1 MRKIGTFS
9 WACCSIACV
18 LLGVAFSQQ
27 NPDFESLLASA
38 QQAQARG
45 EFESAVKFYKSAVAW
60 HPEIAE
66 LQANLGLMYF
76 QTGKDQQAIVAF
88 QQAIRLKPRLFVP
101 NLFLG
106 LDYVRLQRF
115 NDAIPY
121 LKRATSLN
129 PSDLQAQLALGQ
141 AYTSTGKPGL
151 AIPVYLDA
159 VQLDPKKADGWLHL
173 GLAYL
178 QQLQADA
185 RVLVD
190 RHKNSGYLHAL
201 MAETFAQ
208 QRAFTQSS
216 KAYKETLEGEI
227 FPPETHAGYAFVLLN
242 EKDLSGAQREL
253 NAELAS
259 NPGSLMARLGLA
271 RLHMEQD
278 VVPDAAKEI
287 AEIWKAD
294 ASFFR
299 TNAQLLKELS
309 EDRLSQLRSALEA
322 ERSNEGLPAEVGE
335 ALIEGAAGKQPSD
348 PSQMETAVADKSQPS
363 RNPGLTAAELYG
375 KGRYRECSDLLSSRI
390 HQLHDSEL
398 RLLASCSYSTS
409 KYQIAFVAAQEL
421 TLSRATEAE
430 GLYWETKSAEK
441 LATRALARASELDSD
456 SPTLHVLLGDIDRE
470 RKQYADA
477 KSEYQR
483 ALAIRPE
490 DNGAVFGLCLAMLA
504 DSDIEGALRVARAAL
519 QKSPDDP
526 ELNSVMGE
534 TLSAQDQ
541 FSDAEPYLKKA
552 LKAKPDLIPHV
563 HALLG
568 RVYAETN
575 RNQDAISELKMG
587 LADDKDG
594 HVHYQL
600 AQVYQKTG
608 DRVSAQKALEQSV
621 RMQQESLTAPV
632 IAMQSGESIPSP

>member
-1 MRKIGTFS
+1 MKIVPRVR
-9 WACCSIACV
+9 CSIV
-18 LLGVAFSQQ
+18 YILLGVAFSQQ
-27 NPDFESLLASA
+27 TPDFDSLLASA

-45 EFESAVKFYKSAVAW
+45 DFKAAAESYHRAVAF

-66 LQANLGLMYF
+66 LQANLGLMYY
-76 QTGKDQQAIVAF
+76 QAGKDQQAITALR
-88 QQAIRLKPRLFVP
+88 QAIRLKPRLFVP

-106 LDYVRLQRF
+106 LDYGKLQRF

-121 LKRATSLN
+121 LRRATSLN

-141 AYTSTGKPGL
+141 AYTATGNPRL
-151 AIPVYLDA
+151 AIPVYLDV
-159 VQLDPKKADGWLHL
+159 VQLDAKKADGWFHL
-173 GLAYL
+173 GVAYL
-178 QQLQADA
+178 QQLEADA
-185 RVLVD
+185 RLLME
-190 RHKNSGYLHAL
+190 RHKHSGYLHAL

-208 QRAFTQSS
+208 QRAFSQSG
-216 KAYKETLEGEI
+216 KAYKETLAGGT
-227 FPPETHAGYAFVLLN
+227 FPPDTHAGYAFVLLN
-242 EKDLSGAQREL
+242 QHELPGAEREL

-271 RLHMEQD
+271 RLHIEQGAM
-278 VVPDAAKEI
+278 PDAATKI

-294 ASFFR
+294 ARFFR
-299 TNAQLLKELS
+299 TNARLLRELP
-309 EDRLSQLRSALEA
+309 EEGLSQLRSALEA
-322 ERSNEGLPAEVGE
+322 QSSNEGLPAELGE
-335 ALIEGAAGKQPSD
+335 LLVHISAEKEPID
-348 PSQMETAVADKSQPS
+348 PSTMESAVADKPHPS
-363 RNPGLTAAELYG
+363 RNPGLTAAELYAN
-375 KGRYRECSDLLSSRI
+375 GRYSECSDLLSLRI
-390 HQLHDSEL
+390 QQLQAPDL

-409 KYQIAFVAAQEL
+409 KYQITFLAAQRL
-421 TLSRATEAE
+421 TLSRANEAE

-441 LATRALARASELDSD
+441 LATEALARASELDSG

-477 KSEYQR
+477 KSEYQK
-483 ALAIRPE
+483 ALAIRP
-490 DNGAVFGLCLAMLA
+490 DDSGALFGLSLAMLA
-504 DSDIEGALRVARAAL
+504 DSDTDGALRVAKAAL

-526 ELNSVMGE
+526 ELNAVMGE
-534 TLSAQDQ
+534 ILSAEYQ

-575 RNQDAISELKMG
+575 RTPEAISQLKLG

-600 AQVYQKTG
+600 AHVYQKIG

-621 RMQQESLTAPV
+621 RMQRESLSAPV
-632 IAMQSGESIPSP
+632 IAMQSGESISLPQ